1 VTTHIDPSALR
12 DALARLRS
20 GAPDAG
26 LVPALRAVCTAAAE
40 LFAID
45 GAGLLTVDAEEVLR
59 AIAASNDDAS
69 WMERAHERTGEGPC
83 VDAITFDAVIQS
95 PDVQSDARWPS
106 LAAELSEA
114 PIRAVLGV
122 PVHVGGAAI
131 GSLNVY
137 RRDVYDWDES
147 DVEAVRA
154 FSGVVEHLLATALL
168 AESREAV
175 IGQLR
180 HALESRVVIE
190 RAVGVLMGQRRVEAA
205 TAFQELRADARAQR
219 RKVADVAAEILA
231 GLAPDAEP
239 PTHSVV

>member
-1 VTTHIDPSALR
+1 VTTHIDPSALG

-26 LVPALRAVCTAAAE
+26 LVPGLRAVCTAAAE
-40 LFAID
+40 LFAVD

-59 AIAASNDDAS
+59 AVAASDDDAS

-83 VDAITFDAVIQS
+83 VDAITFDTVIQS
-95 PDVQSDARWPS
+95 PDVQIDARWPS

-122 PVHVGGAAI
+122 PVHVGGTAI

-137 RRDVYDWDES
+137 RSDVYDWDDS
-147 DVEAVRA
+147 DVEAVCA

-239 PTHSVV
+239 PKHSVV